1 MTRRLVVIG
10 NGMAATRLVQRLVER
25 DPARFAITVV
35 GDEPHPAY
43 NRIQLSPLLAGEK
56 TAAQIPLLPA
66 EWYTRHGVCLRS
78 GEAVDEVDIQQRR
91 LRIAETWLPWDELVF
106 ATGSRPFIPPLP
118 GIDRPQ
124 VMPFRTLADVERIL
138 AIPGPAVVIGGGVL
152 GVEAAAALR
161 RHGGEV
167 TLLHRGSG
175 LMAPLTD
182 AFAADELRQQLE
194 ARGIRCVLECRIAAI
209 DADGVR
215 LADGRVF
222 RAARVVLA
230 TGVQPDSRLAA
241 QSGVLCQRGIVVDRQ
256 MASSLPGI
264 SAIGECCEIDGQTW
278 GLVAPCLRQAEVLA
292 DRLCGAP
299 GEGFVWQDAGTRL
312 KVTGIELFSA
322 GEQQAGEQDDIY
334 TSWDPIDRHYRR
346 LLLRDGRLRGVLLM
360 GDCTAAAA
368 LTARLESDEPA
379 TVDWLFDPSSTQPQA
394 AGIMTMT
401 KPVLVLVG
409 HGMVGHHFLEQ
420 CVSRNLHQQ
429 YRIVV
434 FGEERYPAYDRVH
447 LSEYFAG
454 RSAESLSLA
463 AGDFFI

>member
-106 ATGSRPFIPPLP
+106 ATGSRPFIPPLQ

-194 ARGIRCVLECRIAAI
+194 ARGIRCVLECRIAA
-209 DADGVR
+209 
-215 LADGRVF
+215 
-222 RAARVVLA
+222 
-230 TGVQPDSRLAA
+230 
-241 QSGVLCQRGIVVDRQ
+241 
-256 MASSLPGI
+256 
-264 SAIGECCEIDGQTW
+264 
-278 GLVAPCLRQAEVLA
+278 
-292 DRLCGAP
+292 
-299 GEGFVWQDAGTRL
+299 
-312 KVTGIELFSA
+312 
-322 GEQQAGEQDDIY
+322 
-334 TSWDPIDRHYRR
+334 
-346 LLLRDGRLRGVLLM
+346 
-360 GDCTAAAA
+360 
-368 LTARLESDEPA
+368 
-379 TVDWLFDPSSTQPQA
+379 
-394 AGIMTMT
+394 
-401 KPVLVLVG
+401 
-409 HGMVGHHFLEQ
+409 
-420 CVSRNLHQQ
+420 
-429 YRIVV
+429 
-434 FGEERYPAYDRVH
+434 
-447 LSEYFAG
+447 
-454 RSAESLSLA
+454 
-463 AGDFFI
+463 